1 MGKMK
6 AMMEEFEKLKAEK
19 EFLRMAKQYPG
30 PAVEREIGPQDSRG
44 FRSTPVIQDYSELGQ
59 LSREL
64 QEKIENDMRT
74 LNKIK
79 DLQGEIDK
87 LTFKI
92 GDAAFMPDH
101 GNVIIKGISVDPEN
115 LEVAY
120 VVIGRRGEFR
130 TKELLPINE
139 ATSVLYGQK

>member
-6 AMMEEFEKLKAEK
+6 AMMDEFEKLRAEK
-19 EFLRMAKQYPG
+19 EFMKMAKQYPG
-30 PAVEREIGPQDSRG
+30 PAVERELGPQDSRG
-44 FRSTPVIQDYSELGQ
+44 FRSTPVIQDYSELGEM
-59 LSREL
+59 SRQL
-64 QEKIENDMRT
+64 QETIENNMRT
-74 LNKIK
+74 LSKIK
-79 DLQGEIDK
+79 DLQTEIDK
-87 LTFKI
+87 LTFRI

-115 LEVAY
+115 LETAY
-120 VVIGRRGEFR
+120 IVVGRKGEFR